1 MRWSL
6 RLFLLLPALTCLLAC
21 ASFAALAGGDD
32 WRAVD
37 PAELAL
43 KTATVE
49 ADADAEGLFWEVRV
63 DDSQPNELSL
73 DHYLRVKIFS
83 ERGKESQ
90 SKIDIPYFSST
101 KLREISARVI
111 KAYGSIVELK
121 KDDVFERT
129 IIK

>member
-43 KTATVE
+43 KTSTVE
-49 ADADAEGLFWEVRV
+49 KDADAEALFWEVRV
-63 DDSQPNELSL
+63 DDQHSVSSSQLYCSEAT
-73 DHYLRVKIFS
+73 LRHGA
-83 ERGKESQ
+83 EGQRPHNHSQ
-90 SKIDIPYFSST
+90 AGCDF
-101 KLREISARVI
+101 KLARFDLNKGV
-111 KAYGSIVELK
+111 
-121 KDDVFERT
+121 
-129 IIK
+129 